1 MFNITEEPKGEIYSK
16 LLDVL
21 FEVSDRFELILRND
35 MMGKNKQK
43 AMGSYEPILA
53 KLAPYLIEIN
63 EKSEWASNRLSRGAT
78 AFVYEYRATDEAK
91 LVIKQLSDS
100 LYQWIMPKLPEDLSF
115 YKNGRVVIAVSS
127 HEEFATLFPDH
138 THHSERTLRKLNH
151 IEGLL
156 LERWE
161 E

>member
-1 MFNITEEPKGEIYSK
+1 MFDIVQEPKGEIYSE

-35 MMGKNKQK
+35 MLGKNKKK
-43 AMGSYEPILA
+43 AIDSYELILA
-53 KLAPYLIEIN
+53 KLAPYLIEMN
-63 EKSEWASNRLSRGAT
+63 EKSEWASNRLVGGAT
-78 AFVYEYRATDEAK
+78 AFVYEYKATEEAK

-138 THHSERTLRKLNH
+138 THNAERTLRKLNH

-156 LERWE
+156 LER
-161 E
+161 

>member
-1 MFNITEEPKGEIYSK
+1 MFDISQEPKGKIYSE

-21 FEVSDRFELILRND
+21 FEVSDRFELVLRKD
-35 MMGKNKQK
+35 MMRRNRKK
-43 AMGSYEPILA
+43 AMKTFEPLLV
-53 KLAPYLIEIN
+53 KLDPHLIKMS
-63 EKSEWASNRLSRGAT
+63 EKSEWASNRLGDGAT

-91 LVIKQLSDS
+91 SVIKQLSDS

-115 YKNGRVVIAVSS
+115 YKNGEVVIAVSS

-138 THHSERTLRKLNH
+138 THNAERTLRKINQ
-151 IEGLL
+151 IEELL
-156 LERWE
+156 LKKWE